1 MHKNLFKTLFAV
13 MPLPSTKCYKQK
25 ITGSIIDQVLVVLM
39 VSADACTQVVQGSN
53 PTDGWKV
60 KGSATA
66 FSAVAFNMI
75 LKGTREGG
83 CPCFFA

>member
-1 MHKNLFKTLFAV
+1 
-13 MPLPSTKCYKQK
+13 
-25 ITGSIIDQVLVVLM
+25 M

-60 KGSATA
+60 KGSVTA

-75 LKGTREGG
+75 LKGTREGAHA
-83 CPCFFA
+83 FLHKILNS